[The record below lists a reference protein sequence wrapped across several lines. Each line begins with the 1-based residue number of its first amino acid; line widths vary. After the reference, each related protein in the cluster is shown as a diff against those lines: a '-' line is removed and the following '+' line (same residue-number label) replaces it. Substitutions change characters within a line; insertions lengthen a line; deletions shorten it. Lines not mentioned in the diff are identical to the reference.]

1 MCLRLIDSL
10 LLIVLD
16 CIGFLAEINSI
27 KSVVLEEDYRGEDR
41 EGKKRGVVIMAIGGK
56 GVPTKGKKKMV
67 R

>member
-1 MCLRLIDSL
+1 M
-10 LLIVLD
+10 
-16 CIGFLAEINSI
+16 AEINLI
-27 KSVVLEEDYRGEDR
+27 KSVVLEENYRGENR